1 MKRMPKAT
9 GTTSYKWK
17 RPMFACDFETS
28 TYEGQEYTEVWSAA
42 YAKIGD
48 PTDDVTIQTS
58 IGDFFDAFFARPYQ
72 WQILY
77 FHNLKFDG
85 AFILDYY
92 ICQRKWKQ
100 AYVHTGDN
108 PFTGTVW
115 DKEKDMPCAS
125 IAYNIADKQGVW
137 YRIVVK
143 NEGGKILEIRD
154 SLKLLP
160 LSLKA
165 LGKAFSTPHQKLEME
180 YKGERHAHGY
190 ISHDEREY
198 IANDVLVLKEALET
212 TFAEGHTKLTIGS
225 CCLDEFKKTQGTSQ
239 DFKCQYPD
247 VWAMEL
253 DESVFG
259 SPSVGRYIQRAYKGG
274 WCYVNPHFAGKPQ
287 KGGCTY
293 DVNSLYPFSMHSMSG
308 NSFPIFYPHFWS
320 TRDPMFHLYSKSSV
334 PGIPRDAY
342 YREYNGVRYPRY
354 FFVRFRARFQLREG
368 YLPTVQIK
376 GNPLYKGTEWLFT
389 SDVYNRKTGK
399 YDSHYID
406 LDGNLVPALVTLTM
420 TCTDFELFMEHY
432 YVSDLEVLDG
442 CYFDTEKGM
451 FDKYLNKYREIK
463 ENSTGGIRFL
473 AKLFS
478 NNLYGKMAASPDS
491 SFKVGYEKENG
502 ALGFTSCF
510 AEEKKPGYIPIG
522 AAITS
527 YARCYTIRA
536 AQANY
541 EHFCYADTDSIHLNC
556 APSQAKGITEHPRTY
571 GCWKCESEWDYAL
584 FQRQK
589 TYLEHVVRENHEEV
603 KPFYDLKCAG
613 MPVRSKKLFLQSCG
627 EDEGIKPEN
636 DMEREFLSETRTI
649 QDFKPGLCVPGK
661 LRPKRIPGGVVLL
674 DTTFEF
680 KKE

>member
-1 MKRMPKAT
+1 
-9 GTTSYKWK
+9 
-17 RPMFACDFETS
+17 
-28 TYEGQEYTEVWSAA
+28 
-42 YAKIGD
+42 
-48 PTDDVTIQTS
+48 
-58 IGDFFDAFFARPYQ
+58 
-72 WQILY
+72 
-77 FHNLKFDG
+77 
-85 AFILDYY
+85 
-92 ICQRKWKQ
+92 
-100 AYVHTGDN
+100 
-108 PFTGTVW
+108 
-115 DKEKDMPCAS
+115 MPCAS

-137 YRIVVK
+137 YRIVIK
-143 NEGGKILEIRD
+143 NEEGKILEIRD

-165 LGKAFSTPHQKLEME
+165 LGKAFNTPHQKLEME

-198 IANDVLVLKEALET
+198 IANDVLVLKEALEA

-239 DFKCQYPD
+239 DFNCQYPD

-253 DESVFG
+253 DESVYG

-274 WCYVNPHFAGKPQ
+274 WCYVNPSFAGKPQ

-308 NSFPIFYPHFWS
+308 NYYPTFKPRFWS
-320 TRDPMFHLYSKSSV
+320 GNY
-334 PGIPRDAY
+334 IPDAAKHQ
-342 YREYNGVRYPRY
+342 RLPDGTLYPRY
-354 FFVRFRARFQLREG
+354 YFVRFRARFRLREG

-406 LDGNLVPALVTLTM
+406 LEGNRVPAVVTLTM
-420 TCTDFELFMEHY
+420 TCSDFVLFNEHY
-432 YVSDLEVLDG
+432 YVSYLEILDG

-541 EHFCYADTDSIHLNC
+541 DHFATPTLTVYTLIVPQVKLKE
-556 APSQAKGITEHPRTY
+556 SQSTHAHMAVG
-571 GCWKCESEWDYAL
+571 S
-584 FQRQK
+584 
-589 TYLEHVVRENHEEV
+589 V
-603 KPFYDLKCAG
+603 KASGTMRCSSARKH
-613 MPVRSKKLFLQSCG
+613 
-627 EDEGIKPEN
+627 
-636 DMEREFLSETRTI
+636 T
-649 QDFKPGLCVPGK
+649 
-661 LRPKRIPGGVVLL
+661 
-674 DTTFEF
+674 
-680 KKE
+680 